1 MLAETPSMRAMH
13 WSDLPAVHAM
23 EVECFRH
30 DPWTV
35 EAFWSELAQVP
46 DTRWYAVMCVGQEIV
61 GYAGVMVVG
70 ADADV
75 QTIAVAPKVQGQG
88 LGAALLQALHDHARQ
103 RGASRIFLEVRDDN
117 ASALALYDTQGYERT
132 GVRTNYYAPG
142 ASAIVMMK
150 SLAGAL

>member
-1 MLAETPSMRAMH
+1 MLAETPALRAMH

-117 ASALALYDTQGYERT
+117 ASALALYDTHGYERT
-132 GVRTNYYAPG
+132 GVRTNYYGPG

-150 SLAGAL
+150 SLAGAS